1 MSNNEVGSEKIGQKA
16 LTRRQFLRM
25 AGGTGAGVLAA
36 ACAPQIVEVEKE
48 VAVEQIVEKI
58 VEVEVGTKTVKM
70 WMLPNFNPLIDL
82 HLIKAGTAA
91 GDELG
96 IDVLVEPVQTGGW
109 QENVA
114 RLTAAHEAGTAA
126 DIICPQLGSVGFMQ
140 QGIVAPIGDVFD
152 QVGADGGGWTD
163 VVMNNFALDG
173 TGYLLCIGHAPAYLH
188 IREDLVNEAGFSL
201 PFDSL
206 DELKECAAAIN
217 DPANGVWG
225 TGMAYAEA
233 DDLMHLNP
241 LLWCFGGS
249 CWDEDSNPVLTQP
262 ENVEALTWYVSL
274 YQDGLSPEASVSW
287 GGGGNNQG
295 YLSGQV
301 AMAMNPGSILAAVRR
316 GDHSVDG
323 LLEKTAVGPWPAA
336 DPSIGP
342 QAQTE
347 AGQAYGVWSGS
358 RLMDE
363 SKQVLSQMWNLDSY
377 IELQRMGQS
386 YLFPALFGAYEDEF
400 FSDDKQN
407 QEILKTVIPIMKD
420 ESWPSPPQAYTSL
433 WATWA
438 GPACLRVL
446 VDGWTP
452 ADALAEAQ
460 ETVEAVKAE
469 YA

>member
-1 MSNNEVGSEKIGQKA
+1 MSKNEADSKNIGNKA
-16 LTRRQFLRM
+16 LTRRQFMKM

-36 ACAPQIVEVEKE
+36 ACAPEVVEVVKEVPVEVEK
-48 VAVEQIVEKI
+48 V
-58 VEVEVGTKTVKM
+58 VEVQVGTATVKM

-91 GDELG
+91 GDDLG

-140 QGIVAPIGDVFD
+140 QGIVAPIPDTFD
-152 QVGADGGGWTD
+152 AVGKGGGGWTD

-173 TGYLLCIGHAPAYLH
+173 VGHLLCIGHAPAYLH
-188 IREDLVNEAGFSL
+188 IREDLVNAAGYSL
-201 PFDSL
+201 PFSSL
-206 DELKECAAAIN
+206 DELKECAAAMN
-217 DPANGVWG
+217 DPGNGVYG
-225 TGMAYAEA
+225 TGMAFAEA

-241 LLWCFGGS
+241 LLWCFGGAA
-249 CWDEDSNPVLTQP
+249 WDENSNPTLDRA
-262 ENVEALTWYVSL
+262 ENVAALEWYTSI
-274 YQDGLSPEASVSW
+274 YTDGLSPEASVSW
-287 GGGGNNQG
+287 GGGGNNQA
-295 YLSGQV
+295 YLAGQC
-301 AMAMNPGSILAAVRR
+301 AIAMNPGSILAAVRR

-323 LLEKTAVGPWPAA
+323 LLEKTAVGPWPEG
-336 DPSIGP
+336 PGGTGP

-358 RLMDE
+358 GLMDE
-363 SKQVLSQMWNLDSY
+363 AKQVLQQMWQIDSY
-377 IELQRMGQS
+377 IELQKMGQS
-386 YLFPALFGAYEDEF
+386 YLFPALYAAFDDPF

-407 QEILKTVIPIMKD
+407 VEILENVIPIMKD

-446 VDGWTP
+446 VDGWSA
-452 ADALAEAQ
+452 ADAMAEAQ

-469 YA
+469 YV

>member
-1 MSNNEVGSEKIGQKA
+1 MSHNENGGKKVDQKA
-16 LTRRQFLRM
+16 LTRRQFLQM

-48 VAVEQIVEKI
+48 VPVEVEVEKI
-58 VEVEVGTKTVKM
+58 VEVQVGTKTVKM

-96 IDVLVEPVQTGGW
+96 IDVLVEPTQTSGW

-126 DIICPQLGSVGFMQ
+126 DIICPQLGSVAFME
-140 QGIVAPIGDVFD
+140 QGICQPIPDVFD

-163 VVMNNFALDG
+163 VVMNNFTLDG
-173 TGYLLCIGHAPAYLH
+173 KGYYLNIGHAPAYLH
-188 IREDLVNEAGFSL
+188 IREDLVNEAGYSL
-201 PFDSL
+201 PFSSL

-217 DPANGVWG
+217 DPANGVYG

-241 LLWCFGGS
+241 LLWCFGGA
-249 CWDEDSNPVLTQP
+249 CWDEDSNPTLTRP
-262 ENVEALTWYVSL
+262 ENVEALTWYVSI

-287 GGGGNNQG
+287 GGGGNNQA
-295 YLSGQV
+295 YLSGQAAIV
-301 AMAMNPGSILAAVRR
+301 MNPGSILAAVRR
-316 GDHSVDG
+316 GDHSVDD

-336 DPSIGP
+336 GPAGP
-342 QAQTE
+342 QCMTE

-358 RLMDE
+358 SLLDE
-363 SKQVLSQMWNLDSY
+363 SKKVLSHMWGLESY

-386 YLFPALFGAYEDEF
+386 YLFPALYGAYEDEF

-407 QEILKTVIPIMKD
+407 QEILANVIPIMKD
-420 ESWPSPPQAYTSL
+420 ESWPSPPKSYTSL
-433 WATWA
+433 WSTWA
-438 GPACLRVL
+438 GPACLRVI

-452 ADALAEAQ
+452 EDALAEAQ
-460 ETVEAVKAE
+460 ETVEGVKAE